1 MSGLLVFFACFAIAI
16 AIAVPTVARATS
28 SPSKPPAVTRVA
40 AAVDMF
46 LKLDGLI
53 EFQKA
58 DGSLYKELKLTDAE
72 CLKLVVVAH
81 KGNDFTGP
89 IVAQTNAMLGK
100 DPSTCVYSL
109 KVPSGQNLTI
119 GVQSFSWGE
128 SKLSSQEFLKLSP
141 ADKWVPTVKLAD
153 GSYQK
158 HAIKGESP
166 SFFKWDYKEHKG
178 ATAENMPLFVKLSF

>member
-53 EFQKA
+53 EFQKV
-58 DGSLYKELKLTDAE
+58 DGSFYKELKLTDAE

-81 KGNDFTGP
+81 KGNDSTGP

-128 SKLSSQEFLKLSP
+128 SKLSAQEFLKLSP
-141 ADKWVPTVKLAD
+141 ADKWVP
-153 GSYQK
+153 
-158 HAIKGESP
+158 
-166 SFFKWDYKEHKG
+166 
-178 ATAENMPLFVKLSF
+178 